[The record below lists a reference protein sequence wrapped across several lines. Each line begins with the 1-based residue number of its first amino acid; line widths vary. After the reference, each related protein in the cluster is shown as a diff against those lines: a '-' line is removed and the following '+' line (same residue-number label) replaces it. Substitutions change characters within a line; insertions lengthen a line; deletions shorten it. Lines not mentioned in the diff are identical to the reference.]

1 MGLAY
6 QAYHGER
13 ELFDSDH
20 TDKSPVAAI
29 IGRCNIHSVAQYE
42 VGPQRGH
49 NLPTVVAQQRL

>member
-1 MGLAY
+1 MGLVC

-42 VGPQRGH
+42 VGP
-49 NLPTVVAQQRL
+49 